1 MFIEMLNEG
10 KGLGV
15 VQDEA
20 LIKILFK
27 ELNKELQQYGLSVEN
42 MKEYKSYAR
51 DSMNLDSIQKIQ
63 ERGKEFEKD
72 PASMVRVAIFQGDGV
87 DGDNYVR
94 GSVYN
99 LYTKTCK
106 QFTVDKKGIST
117 NETKSERGAINNFN
131 LDKSMKTV
139 TGLIV
144 TFLKK

>member
-10 KGLGV
+10 KGIGV

-20 LIKILFK
+20 LMTILVK
-27 ELNKELQQYGLSVEN
+27 ELNKELQQYGLSVER
-42 MKEYKSYAR
+42 MKEYKGYAR

-63 ERGKEFEKD
+63 ERGKEFGKD
-72 PASMVRVAIFQGDGV
+72 PASMVRVAIFQGSGADSE
-87 DGDNYVR
+87 NYVR

-106 QFTVDKKGIST
+106 QFTVDKKGVST
-117 NETKSERGAINNFN
+117 NETTSERGAINNFN

-139 TGLIV
+139 SGLTV